1 MRSKN
6 VGSRQKAAEPGSS
19 NWWWSAIFNGM
30 SLSHHCSQVPVGV
43 RGTRA
48 ENAGHDIVAILKLP
62 KCCCSRSRSSGAVI
76 SSLTSWDTSRP
87 TLPMLCTSS
96 RHRLISSRYIHHSNS
111 GIQGRQD
118 RPPPDTP
125 APQLQ
130 IKFPDCHKRQP
141 EPGPAHHHLAETH
154 LSCNLVWHR
163 PYLPSSCNYRALL

>member
-1 MRSKN
+1 MGLDKKRP
-6 VGSRQKAAEPGSS
+6 SREVPIGGGRQFLMECPSPIIVHRCLWESEEQEQRTRGTTSLRSS
-19 NWWWSAIFNGM
+19 NFQSA
-30 SLSHHCSQVPVGV
+30 
-43 RGTRA
+43 A
-48 ENAGHDIVAILKLP
+48 
-62 KCCCSRSRSSGAVI
+62 SRSRSSGAVI

-111 GIQGRQD
+111 GIQGRQH